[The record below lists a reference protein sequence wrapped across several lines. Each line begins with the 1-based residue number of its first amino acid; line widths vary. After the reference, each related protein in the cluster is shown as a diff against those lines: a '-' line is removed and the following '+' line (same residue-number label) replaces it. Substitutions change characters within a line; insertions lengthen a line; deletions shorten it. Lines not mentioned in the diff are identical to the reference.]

1 MKKNQFLKYLNICS
15 FVNLIEFDTF
25 NTSNT
30 HWLLYRKKLIYIYFV
45 NQLKLY

>member
-1 MKKNQFLKYLNICS
+1 MKKIQFLKYLNICS
-15 FVNLIEFDTF
+15 VNLIEFNTF

-30 HWLLYRKKLIYIYFV
+30 HWLLCRKKVIYIYFV